1 MSSNVGS
8 HRQTLLSSVKVS
20 ESDAPTTS
28 SECRATRSLQEQ
40 RAADIYDEVG
50 QRSLERLFPGFT
62 EDSMTQATLSAGHAV
77 IGCKRARDIAAP
89 AHLGAFIAAKPRIQA
104 MIQDALT
111 AGLVLQQPLEAR
123 LDAVIATATSTC
135 LEALD
140 EEDRATAE
148 LYVQKAAQAADEAW
162 QQTVGGLQGHSV
174 ANPTMSDLEHPS
186 SASHDEDSDGMDF
199 SASRKSR
206 LSAPQLQAQ
215 LSQLTDRTRLKRLK
229 NTPFSKG
236 AWQQVTRIEDLCHTR
251 TFPNQWLFHLDARA
265 GSVLTPLDYIT
276 NVQRLGNR
284 AWTGLDECRHC
295 VAPSWTHSWNV
306 ENLQH
311 RTRTLRMR
319 SRRGAD

>member
-1 MSSNVGS
+1 
-8 HRQTLLSSVKVS
+8 
-20 ESDAPTTS
+20 
-28 SECRATRSLQEQ
+28 
-40 RAADIYDEVG
+40 
-50 QRSLERLFPGFT
+50 
-62 EDSMTQATLSAGHAV
+62 
-77 IGCKRARDIAAP
+77 
-89 AHLGAFIAAKPRIQA
+89 

-148 LYVQKAAQAADEAW
+148 LYVQKAAQAADEAR

-186 SASHDEDSDGMDF
+186 SASHDEDSDDMDF

-215 LSQLTDRTRLKRLK
+215 LSQLTRPKRLK
-229 NTPFSKG
+229 NTLFSKG

-251 TFPNQWLFHLDARA
+251 TFPNKWLFHLDACA
-265 GSVLTPLDYIT
+265 GSVLTPFDYIT
-276 NVQRLGNR
+276 NVQKRLGNR

-311 RTRTLRMR
+311 RRRTPHMR

>member
-1 MSSNVGS
+1 
-8 HRQTLLSSVKVS
+8 
-20 ESDAPTTS
+20 
-28 SECRATRSLQEQ
+28 
-40 RAADIYDEVG
+40 
-50 QRSLERLFPGFT
+50 
-62 EDSMTQATLSAGHAV
+62 
-77 IGCKRARDIAAP
+77 
-89 AHLGAFIAAKPRIQA
+89 

-140 EEDRATAE
+140 VEDRATAE

-162 QQTVGGLQGHSV
+162 QQTVGGLQRHSV

-186 SASHDEDSDGMDF
+186 SASHDEDSDDMDF
-199 SASRKSR
+199 SAFRKSR
-206 LSAPQLQAQ
+206 LSAPQLQAK
-215 LSQLTDRTRLKRLK
+215 LSQLTRLKRLK
-229 NTPFSKG
+229 NTLFSKG

-251 TFPNQWLFHLDARA
+251 TFPNKWLFHLDARA
-265 GSVLTPLDYIT
+265 GSFLTPHDYIT
-276 NVQRLGNR
+276 NVQKILGNR
-284 AWTGLDECRHC
+284 AWPGLDECRHC